1 MSDKYPTLDA
11 LVALGFEHREP
22 EFGMKTVG
30 YRFRYLDLKASAS
43 ISMYFRPDVL
53 LSGVLNTGR
62 TLSQIEHHLSGD
74 LGTPQEAAAWVSYVL
89 KSDRSDLEPLPAWFL
104 EGERHWDLVPA
115 VREEQASQE
124 RLEAYRAAYQA
135 SPKCFIDR
143 EYARPLRRKLQAA
156 LSEIVGKAE
165 MTFNFDG
172 RVLSITLYG
181 AVHEVVASGES
192 WPCSYQITV
201 SSETRLP
208 PRFTSSTVEVNVF
221 KDNLI
226 LAELRLGPCEV
237 AA

>member
-1 MSDKYPTLDA
+1 MSGQYPTLDA

-22 EFGMKTVG
+22 EFGMEAVG
-30 YRFRYLDLKASAS
+30 YRFRYLDLKASAT

-104 EGERHWDLVPA
+104 EGDRHWDLVPPA
-115 VREEQASQE
+115 REKQAIRESLQ
-124 RLEAYRAAYQA
+124 AYQA
-135 SPKCFIDR
+135 SPKCSIDR

-156 LSEIVGKAE
+156 LSEIAREAE

-172 RVLSITLYG
+172 RVLSIGLCG
-181 AVHEVVASGES
+181 LVHEVVASGES
-192 WPCSYQITV
+192 WPSSYQVTV
-201 SSETRLP
+201 SSKMRMP
-208 PRFTSSTVEVNVF
+208 ARFTSSTVEVNVF
-221 KDNLI
+221 EDNLI

>member
-1 MSDKYPTLDA
+1 M
-11 LVALGFEHREP
+11 
-22 EFGMKTVG
+22 
-30 YRFRYLDLKASAS
+30 
-43 ISMYFRPDVL
+43 
-53 LSGVLNTGR
+53 
-62 TLSQIEHHLSGD
+62 
-74 LGTPQEAAAWVSYVL
+74 
-89 KSDRSDLEPLPAWFL
+89 
-104 EGERHWDLVPA
+104 PA

-156 LSEIVGKAE
+156 LSEIAGEAE

-172 RVLSITLYG
+172 RVLSIALCG

-192 WPCSYQITV
+192 WPSSYQVTV

>member
-1 MSDKYPTLDA
+1 MSDEYPTLDA

-22 EFGMKTVG
+22 IFGMKTVG
-30 YRFRYLDLKASAS
+30 YRFHYLDLEASAS

-53 LSGVLNTGR
+53 LSGVLDTGR
-62 TLSQIEHHLSGD
+62 TLSQIKHHLPGD
-74 LGTPQEAAAWVSYVL
+74 LGTPQEAAAWVSYIL

-124 RLEAYRAAYQA
+124 RLEAYRAAYEA

-172 RVLSITLYG
+172 RVLSIALG
-181 AVHEVVASGES
+181 SAVYEVVASGKS
-192 WPCSYQITV
+192 WPCSYPITV

-208 PRFTSSTVEVNVF
+208 PRFTSATVEVNVF
-221 KDNLI
+221 EDYLR
-226 LAELRLGPCEV
+226 LDRLRLGPCE
-237 AA
+237 AAA

>member
-1 MSDKYPTLDA
+1 M
-11 LVALGFEHREP
+11 
-22 EFGMKTVG
+22 
-30 YRFRYLDLKASAS
+30 
-43 ISMYFRPDVL
+43 L
-53 LSGVLNTGR
+53 LNGVLNTGR
-62 TLSQIEHHLSGD
+62 TLSQIEHHLPAS

-124 RLEAYRAAYQA
+124 RLEAYLAAYQA

-156 LSEIVGKAE
+156 LSEIAGEAE

-172 RVLSITLYG
+172 RVLSIGLCG
-181 AVHEVVASGES
+181 LVHEVVASGES
-192 WPCSYQITV
+192 WPSSYQVTV